1 MTEEGPD
8 VDSRGGDGPAGGADE
23 GTGGLEA
30 ISGPAAAELAV
41 RKLRAAGRLAEA
53 VRLVGQLGP
62 YGVADGPDGTTSL
75 AAAVLEAYGDQ
86 LAAADP
92 VAATG
97 AYRDAAAEQRSFAA
111 AATSGGE
118 GTARM
123 AEADRIDAKRHR

>member
-1 MTEEGPD
+1 
-8 VDSRGGDGPAGGADE
+8 VNSQSHDGPAPGAGKGAD
-23 GTGGLEA
+23 GPEA
-30 ISGPAAAELAV
+30 ITSPAAAERAV
-41 RKLRAAGRLAEA
+41 RELRAAGQLAEA

-75 AAAVLEAYGDQ
+75 GASVLEAYGDQ
-86 LAAADP
+86 LAATDRAAAD
-92 VAATG
+92 A
-97 AYRDAAAEQRSFAA
+97 AYRNAAAEQRSFAA